1 MDTDNRRHSR
11 FNPKGLLANIILSPH
26 SLEKETTYEGTVVD
40 LSYTGIKIKLNTPLN
55 KGIDES
61 EILIK
66 LTMPE
71 SGIPITIRGV
81 LKHLTTN
88 SECGLQYINQE
99 EHEIDGLM
107 FECIKIAHNHD
118 QHNTED
124 LITPSKTG

>member
-1 MDTDNRRHSR
+1 MNTDNRQHSR
-11 FNPKGLLANIILSPH
+11 FNPEGLLANIILAPH
-26 SLEKETTYEGTVVD
+26 SAEKEITLEGTVID
-40 LSYTGIKIKLNTPLN
+40 LSYTGIKIKLKAPLN
-55 KGIDES
+55 TGITDS

-81 LKHLTTN
+81 LKHLTAT

-107 FECIKIAHNHD
+107 FECVKIAHNHN
-118 QHNTED
+118 QHNLD
-124 LITPSKTG
+124 